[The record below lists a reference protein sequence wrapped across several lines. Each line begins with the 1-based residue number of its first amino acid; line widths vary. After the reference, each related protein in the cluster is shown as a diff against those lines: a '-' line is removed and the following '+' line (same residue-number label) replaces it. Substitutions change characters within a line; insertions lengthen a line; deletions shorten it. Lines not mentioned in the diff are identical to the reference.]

1 MTSDEMLTAGADAGE
16 IQLANIGCFVL
27 RFEGDRFWVYRPGTS
42 PGTLGATFNADGTFE
57 LGTADQSIT
66 FNLENGER
74 FTYAWSLFEDTL
86 SFKKISGGPTA
97 LVVKPLT
104 RSSE

>member
-1 MTSDEMLTAGADAGE
+1 VPTPGDNW
-16 IQLANIGCFVL
+16 QHRCFVL
-27 RFEGDRFWVYRPGTS
+27 RFERSLLVYRPGSS
-42 PGTLGATFNADGTFE
+42 PGTLGATFDADGTFE
-57 LGTADQSIT
+57 LGMADQSIT
-66 FNLENGER
+66 FNLENGEL

-86 SFKKISGGPTA
+86 SFKKISVGPTA

>member
-1 MTSDEMLTAGADAGE
+1 
-16 IQLANIGCFVL
+16 
-27 RFEGDRFWVYRPGTS
+27 
-42 PGTLGATFNADGTFE
+42 LGATFNADGIFE
-57 LGTADQSIT
+57 LGTPDQSIT

-74 FTYAWSLFEDTL
+74 FTYAWSHFEGTL
-86 SFKKISGGPTA
+86 SFKKISPVRPTA